1 MTPEEFEKIVKDY
14 SKNGLSEGS
23 ALICLHGG
31 KYNFGDVRGKS
42 TYLATTIA
50 MNMFADIRFANIVRV
65 ACAFYDA
72 EGGPEKAEAVDRIVD
87 RIAKDFLRNAGFKL
101 EGE

>member
-1 MTPEEFEKIVKDY
+1 MTPEEFEKIVNDY

-31 KYNFGDVRGKS
+31 KYNFGVIGGKGIHLAATIIMAMFHDKDFARLVR
-42 TYLATTIA
+42 LAC
-50 MNMFADIRFANIVRV
+50 D
-65 ACAFYDA
+65 FYDA
-72 EGGPEKAEAVDRIVD
+72 EGGPETAEAVDRIV
-87 RIAKDFLRNAGFKL
+87 KDFLRNAGFKL